1 MDFIKI
7 DVQGFELSVLRG
19 AARVLK
25 TNTDTVVLLEFWPH
39 GLRAAGDT
47 PMALVDYLLKECG
60 FYRVKGRR
68 LTFFDAKSMGGGA
81 R

>member
-1 MDFIKI
+1 
-7 DVQGFELSVLRG
+7 
-19 AARVLK
+19 
-25 TNTDTVVLLEFWPH
+25 
-39 GLRAAGDT
+39 
-47 PMALVDYLLKECG
+47 MALVDYLLKECG